1 MDEKKIILVN
11 LSKGHVGAD
20 VAHILGAIFITSI
33 ASVAFSRVDVDE
45 GNRNPFMVYMDE
57 FHNFTTLSL
66 VNMFSELLKFKVG
79 FVLAY

>member
-1 MDEKKIILVN
+1 MKKIILVN

-20 VAHILGAIFITSI
+20 VAHILSAIFITSI